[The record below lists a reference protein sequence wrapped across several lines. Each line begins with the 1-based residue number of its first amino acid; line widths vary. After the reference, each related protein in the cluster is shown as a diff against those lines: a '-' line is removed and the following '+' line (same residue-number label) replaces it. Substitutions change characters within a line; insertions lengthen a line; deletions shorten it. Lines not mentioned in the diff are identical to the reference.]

1 MLFHFI
7 VVILWSHTKHDNKL
21 IAMQATLS
29 YACGISDIPLKGE
42 TIGQNLRQIA
52 AKFPERTALISEY
65 QQYRANYSEFLE
77 QVEQVAK
84 ALMAHGIRRGD
95 RVGIW
100 SPNRYEWVLVQYA
113 TALMGAIMVNINPGY
128 KLSGLRYALEQSRID
143 LLIASSHFRKTDY
156 IKMLDELRPD
166 CLYPKQTVIIDRDW
180 ATFLSSASQVS
191 DARLAEREASLQF
204 DDPVNIQYT
213 SGTTGYPKG
222 ATLSHHNILNN
233 GFFIGERL
241 KYTEKD
247 IVCLP
252 VPFYH
257 CFGMVLGNMAIV
269 THGACIVIPGEFFDP
284 EQVLQTVENER
295 CTSLYGVPT
304 MFIAELDL
312 PDFAKY
318 NLKSLR
324 TGIMAGAPCPIDT
337 MRKVQSL
344 MNMTEICVCYGMTET
359 SPVSTESCTDD
370 PLELRVTTVGTVH
383 PHVEIKIID
392 PESGAIV
399 PRGTAGELCTRGY
412 SVMLGYWD
420 NPEDTKAIIDE
431 TRWLHS
437 GDIAVMDENGYVS
450 IVGRIKDLIIRG
462 GENISPKEIEDF
474 LIVHEGVSDVQV
486 IGVYSE
492 KYGEEV
498 MAWIKPRPGYNVSA
512 ESLHTYCKGRIATF
526 KIPRYWKF
534 VDAFPMTVTGK
545 IRKIEMREI
554 SEKELGLD
562 LLRPIRETLFT
573 LFLFYGSLYTWKR
586 NGPYQYLSDS
596 QQPSEAAHRPR
607 YTNTT
612 EQSSGQSLNYFYI
625 STYNRHSNCFRK
637 QDL

>member
-1 MLFHFI
+1 M
-7 VVILWSHTKHDNKL
+7 
-21 IAMQATLS
+21 MQQQLS
-29 YACGISDIPLKGE
+29 YANGISDIPLKGE
-42 TIGQNLRQIA
+42 TIGQNLRDIA
-52 AKFPERTALISEY
+52 TTFPEREALVSDY
-65 QQYRANYSEFLE
+65 QNYRATYSEFLS

-84 ALMAHGIRRGD
+84 ALMVAGIQRGD

-143 LLIASSHFRKTDY
+143 LLIAASHFRKTDY
-156 IKMLDELRPD
+156 VEMLNELRKD
-166 CLYPKQTVIIDRDW
+166 CLYPKQTVIIEHDW
-180 ATFLSSASQVS
+180 ERFLESGKAIPDEQ
-191 DARLAEREASLQF
+191 LAEREASLQF
-204 DDPVNIQYT
+204 DDAVNIQYT

-247 IVCLP
+247 RVCLP

-284 EQVLQTVENER
+284 AQVLAVVEKEK

-312 PDFAKY
+312 PNLSQY

-324 TGIMAGAPCPIDT
+324 TGLMAGAPCPIDT
-337 MRKVQSL
+337 MRKVQSI

-383 PHVEIKIID
+383 PHVEIKIIN
-392 PESGAIV
+392 PETGAIV
-399 PRGTAGELCTRGY
+399 PRGVPGELCTRGY

-420 NPEDTKAIIDE
+420 NPEETKAIIDE
-431 TRWLHS
+431 KRWLHT
-437 GDIAVMDENGYVS
+437 GDIAVMDANGYVS
-450 IVGRIKDLIIRG
+450 ITGRIKDIIIRG

-474 LIVHEGVSDVQV
+474 LIVHEGISDVQI
-486 IGVYSE
+486 IGVASE

-498 MAWIKPRPGYNVSA
+498 MAWVKPRSGYDISP
-512 ESLHTYCKGRIATF
+512 ESLTEYCKGQIATY
-526 KIPRYWKF
+526 KIPKYWKF
-534 VDAFPMTVTGK
+534 VDSFPMTVTGK
-545 IRKIEMREI
+545 IRKVEMREI
-554 SEKELGLD
+554 SEKELGL
-562 LLRPIRETLFT
+562 
-573 LFLFYGSLYTWKR
+573 KR
-586 NGPYQYLSDS
+586 
-596 QQPSEAAHRPR
+596 
-607 YTNTT
+607 
-612 EQSSGQSLNYFYI
+612 
-625 STYNRHSNCFRK
+625 
-637 QDL
+637 

>member
-7 VVILWSHTKHDNKL
+7 VVILWLHTKHDNKL

-29 YACGISDIPLKGE
+29 SACGISDIPLKGE

-65 QQYRANYSEFLE
+65 QQYRANYSEFLA

-562 LLRPIRETLFT
+562 LLRP
-573 LFLFYGSLYTWKR
+573 KR
-586 NGPYQYLSDS
+586 
-596 QQPSEAAHRPR
+596 
-607 YTNTT
+607 
-612 EQSSGQSLNYFYI
+612 
-625 STYNRHSNCFRK
+625 
-637 QDL
+637 

>member
-7 VVILWSHTKHDNKL
+7 VVILWLHTKHDNKL

-512 ESLHTYCKGRIATF
+512 ESLYTYCKGRIATF

-562 LLRPIRETLFT
+562 LLRP
-573 LFLFYGSLYTWKR
+573 KR
-586 NGPYQYLSDS
+586 
-596 QQPSEAAHRPR
+596 
-607 YTNTT
+607 
-612 EQSSGQSLNYFYI
+612 
-625 STYNRHSNCFRK
+625 
-637 QDL
+637 